1 MYHFFVDKE
10 NVFEKEIH
18 IVGDDVNHIMNV
30 LRMETN
36 DTLILCDGEGFDY
49 NCFID
54 SLTKELIR
62 CKILTKELSKSE
74 LPLRISLYQGA
85 PKQDKMEL
93 IIQKNV
99 ELGVYDIRPVT
110 MKRTIVKFDSKKVLS
125 KVARW
130 QKIAESAAKQSKRGI
145 IPKVFEPISFSAMLT
160 QLSMYDMVIVPYEN
174 EHGMKRTREIISKL
188 TLLKSIAIVIGPEGG
203 FSDEEISKLRELSC
217 ESLTLGNRIL
227 RTETAGLACIAMIG
241 YQIEEV

>member
-1 MYHFFVDKE
+1 
-10 NVFEKEIH
+10 
-18 IVGDDVNHIMNV
+18 
-30 LRMETN
+30 
-36 DTLILCDGEGFDY
+36 
-49 NCFID
+49 
-54 SLTKELIR
+54 
-62 CKILTKELSKSE
+62 
-74 LPLRISLYQGA
+74 
-85 PKQDKMEL
+85 MEL